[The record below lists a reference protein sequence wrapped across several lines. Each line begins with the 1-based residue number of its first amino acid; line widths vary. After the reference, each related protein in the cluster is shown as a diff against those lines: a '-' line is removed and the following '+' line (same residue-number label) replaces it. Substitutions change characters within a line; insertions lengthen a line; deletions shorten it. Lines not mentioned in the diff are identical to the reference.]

1 MRLLNPKQIWAVGG
15 GKGGVGKSLVATNLA
30 AALADEG
37 RAVCLVDLDV
47 TCGDVAILLGLTLR
61 ATYTICAASSGDYVA
76 VQFSAAAFGVMSVGA
91 GLGSAV
97 SPTVGGAISDNLS
110 LIWTF
115 AVASIGSAVGMA
127 GSLVMIKNPRS
138 PERAP
143 QSLPN

>member
-1 MRLLNPKQIWAVGG
+1 M
-15 GKGGVGKSLVATNLA
+15 
-30 AALADEG
+30 
-37 RAVCLVDLDV
+37 
-47 TCGDVAILLGLTLR
+47 
-61 ATYTICAASSGDYVA
+61 A

-97 SPTVGGAISDNLS
+97 SPTVGGAIADNLS
-110 LIWTF
+110 MNWTF

-127 GSLVMIKNPRS
+127 GSLVMVKNPRS